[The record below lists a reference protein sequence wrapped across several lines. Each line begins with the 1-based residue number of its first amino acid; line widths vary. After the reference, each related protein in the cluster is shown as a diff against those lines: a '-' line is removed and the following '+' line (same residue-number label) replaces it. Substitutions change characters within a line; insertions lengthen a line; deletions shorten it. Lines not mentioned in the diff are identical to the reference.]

1 MLFIRP
7 LGNVARLSQFPRSR
21 PCHLTSSTPAEM
33 RTSLSYIVIVLIYSL
48 IRVVP
53 VGVYKGV
60 HIPVC
65 EVGDVCH
72 GSMHG
77 APCGHKQAP
86 TPCPNWLVIV
96 LTAMLKQRVIYDCEW
111 VTD

>member
-1 MLFIRP
+1 MNDNAQTIDMAIAVIKEFRDAIHKAIALES
-7 LGNVARLSQFPRSR
+7 VARLSQSPRSR
-21 PCHLTSSTPAEM
+21 PCHLTSSCPAEM
-33 RTSLSYIVIVLIYSL
+33 RTSLSYIVIVLIYCL

-53 VGVYKGV
+53 GGVYKGV

-72 GSMHG
+72 GLMHG

-86 TPCPNWLVIV
+86 TP
-96 LTAMLKQRVIYDCEW
+96 
-111 VTD
+111 